1 LIKKQYNVIN
11 KDIIKNNLNKFTRIN
26 NQIRAS
32 EVRVLSSEDENLGI
46 MPTKEA
52 IIKAEEQGLDLIE
65 ISAMAKPPIVKIMDY
80 GKFQY
85 DQKKKANVAKLKTV
99 KTETKVIQIK
109 IGTGEH
115 DLNLKANRISEWLSQ
130 GNRVKLDLFLIGRT
144 KYMKFNFLK
153 ERLERVLRLVS
164 VSYKIADGPKKSP
177 KGLTA
182 ILEKSKES
190 K

>member
-1 LIKKQYNVIN
+1 MNR
-11 KDIIKNNLNKFTRIN
+11 FTRIN
-26 NQIRAS
+26 NQIRS
-32 EVRVLSSEDENLGI
+32 LEVRVLNSEGESLGV
-46 MPTKEA
+46 MPTKDA
-52 IIKAEEQGLDLIE
+52 IAKAEEQGLDLIE
-65 ISAMAKPPIVKIMDY
+65 ISATSTPPIAKIMDY

-85 DQKKKANVAKLKTV
+85 DQKKKANAAKVKMV

-115 DLNLKANRISEWLSQ
+115 DLNLKASRISKWLSE

-153 ERLERVLRLVS
+153 ERMERVLRLIAI
-164 VSYKIADGPKKSP
+164 SYKIADGPKKSP
-177 KGLTA
+177 KGLTV
-182 ILEKSKES
+182 ILEKAKEI